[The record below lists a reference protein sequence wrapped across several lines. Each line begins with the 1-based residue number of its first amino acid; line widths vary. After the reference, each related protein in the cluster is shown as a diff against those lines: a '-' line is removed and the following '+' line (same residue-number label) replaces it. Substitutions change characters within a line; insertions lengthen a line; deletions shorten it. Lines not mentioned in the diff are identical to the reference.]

1 MNSTTTTAAP
11 SPKRSVLLAEFTAS
25 GGKLMNQE
33 ETQPAKTILSNTTV
47 SAHTMLS
54 NLDIFTLLTL
64 GRIPLS
70 ILTH

>member
-1 MNSTTTTAAP
+1 MNTTTATAAP
-11 SPKRSVLLAEFTAS
+11 SPKRSVLLAELTAP
-25 GGKLMNQE
+25 GGKLMEQE

-47 SAHTMLS
+47 SAHTVLS
-54 NLDIFTLLTL
+54 NLDTFTLLTL